1 MAKKSEEKKPKLV
14 PSYTQKY
21 EYRVYD
27 YPKPYKNYGGKEKV
41 INELAKQGWELVCT
55 SVMIMG
61 ITDDIRVDKKTG
73 EETRLGKKVW
83 CIEHLYFRREM
94 IKEMRKE
101 KPNAT

>member
-55 SVMIMG
+55 SVMPMG
-61 ITDDIRVDKKTG
+61 ISEDRRG
-73 EETRLGKKVW
+73 EILIGKKVW
-83 CIEHLYFRREM
+83 CIEHLYFKREM
-94 IKEMRKE
+94 IKDMRKE